1 MRKLTLAVL
10 STLTL
15 AFPLYAAQ
23 GREQSYFT
31 YDDGGTII
39 RQGDDGRET
48 EARVNYPVFPGDEIT
63 TNRRGRAE
71 IRLSDGNIIGLDRS
85 TSIRFRSINDSYD
98 DSSTQTVVEL
108 RYGHVIVQRTDF
120 NREALRLDTASAS
133 YVAADQ
139 TIYAVDNDG
148 RTSDRVSVF
157 YGEID
162 VRTPSRTSQV
172 REGESGRVDEQ
183 GVYGLVSSQ
192 RGTADEFER
201 WFIRRSE
208 RYNNG
213 NSRYLDRSLSY
224 SDYDLGQYGSWT
236 YVSGLGSWGWRPY
249 VGAGWRPYYA
259 GNWVYGPGG
268 CLVWVS
274 SEPWGWV
281 PYHYGRWAY
290 DPGYGWVWLPGYTYS
305 PAWVYWMY
313 GNGYFGWAPAGWY
326 DCYRPY
332 YGWAYQPYSRAGL
345 HFGFGFYGRV
355 RVNEIDLR
363 PWTFMSGDRIVS
375 TRVDQAALTT
385 DAIRQRLQRG
395 DANRDIAVVSGLP
408 ARFSRSEIKDPASA
422 INTIARRGI
431 GSGTGREGSGSATD
445 MTPFFRRDPELSNA
459 VRERIVRSAVIT
471 GGTTSI
477 VSSPRGGGLPA
488 GSGVPSP
495 GTPGTI
501 EGRVPPHGDSPDA
514 GRPNV
519 PRDRFRDNPSGG
531 ITTPQSPST
540 IDRGAERNWRDRL
553 DRSGST
559 SPAPTTPAD
568 RAPADRAPAQTPS
581 RDDSWRGRV
590 TGRRDA
596 SPTPRTDAPVDRA
609 PLDRGFVDRKPAE
622 RTPSDRGSDIP
633 RRIID
638 RIGGARIYGGD
649 TPRETPRDS
658 TPRQSS
664 APREAPPPRVERSSP
679 PPSPPK
685 ESAPPPSRSDD
696 GGHVK
701 RDH

>member
-1 MRKLTLAVL
+1 MRKLTLALL

-15 AFPLYAAQ
+15 AVPLYAAQ

-31 YDDGGTII
+31 YDDGGTVI

-98 DSSTQTVVEL
+98 DNSTQTVVEL

-148 RTSDRVSVF
+148 RASDRVSVF
-157 YGEID
+157 YGEIE

-363 PWTFMSGDRIVS
+363 PWTFISGDRIVS

-385 DAIRQRLQRG
+385 DAVRQRLQRG
-395 DANRDIAVVSGLP
+395 DPSRDIAVVSGLP

-559 SPAPTTPAD
+559 SPAPTTPA
-568 RAPADRAPAQTPS
+568 PADRAPAPTPS

-596 SPTPRTDAPVDRA
+596 APTPRTDTPVDKA

-664 APREAPPPRVERSSP
+664 TPREAPPPRVERSSP

-685 ESAPPPSRSDD
+685 ESAPPPSRSND